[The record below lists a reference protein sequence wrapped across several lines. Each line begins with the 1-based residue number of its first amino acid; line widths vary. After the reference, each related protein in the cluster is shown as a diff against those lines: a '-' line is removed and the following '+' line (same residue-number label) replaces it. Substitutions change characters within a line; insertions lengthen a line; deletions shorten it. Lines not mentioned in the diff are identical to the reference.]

1 MNGMNSCIWTWR
13 RGLQLCISTKFSYL
27 LFRYTHLKWCVFQ
40 KYWRPTISIWV
51 KYFCETYALLRNRLS
66 HHSQIQV
73 IKAALIKTF
82 MKNPPVALVYVNS
95 KELSCLYFFI
105 LICENTWI
113 SNRLVTYFTVQDTEV
128 SFYLHRLLLD
138 REYSDP
144 KFGNI
149 GLQYLLS
156 NFFSKYQ
163 DIIVYMYRFTM
174 RRKN

>member
-1 MNGMNSCIWTWR
+1 M
-13 RGLQLCISTKFSYL
+13 
-27 LFRYTHLKWCVFQ
+27 
-40 KYWRPTISIWV
+40 
-51 KYFCETYALLRNRLS
+51 
-66 HHSQIQV
+66 